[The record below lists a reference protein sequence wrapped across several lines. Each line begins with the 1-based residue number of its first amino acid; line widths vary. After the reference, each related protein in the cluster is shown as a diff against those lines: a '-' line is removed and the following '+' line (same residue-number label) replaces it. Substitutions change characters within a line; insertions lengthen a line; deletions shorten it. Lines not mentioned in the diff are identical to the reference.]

1 MYSNWLNF
9 PSLTLVTFFSSG
21 RRIQQ
26 HNTKL
31 LLSMVWLIV
40 FFLLTPLTVGGYKE
54 VIISV
59 LFFQSIQKKKKIST
73 FQCIPLFHTV
83 QAKLKSRAA
92 HQQDSMMS
100 NQFQPLS
107 CTQKSPPPL
116 DLWKELLGRVYKNG
130 RVTVP
135 LVMLS
140 HQMEKKR
147 ARMRQH
153 VHSFSIRTAS
163 PFPFPQKFH
172 ISVHSSLFIR
182 NHTEGQA
189 QPHLTYTF
197 IYQQWSFTKRDV
209 FEGS

>member
-9 PSLTLVTFFSSG
+9 PSLTLVTFFSLG

-31 LLSMVWLIV
+31 LLNMVWLIV

-59 LFFQSIQKKKKIST
+59 LFFRASRKKKIST

-197 IYQQWSFTKRDV
+197 IYQQWSFTKSNV